1 MLFGGR
7 KMIRYGPISIVF
19 AVGCILLLGVGCNK
33 QAEEPAPPTITVT
46 KYVEPNRPVEV
57 NTVAEDVNTVA
68 EDVTKGPI
76 IKFDKLIHD
85 FGEVGPG
92 STHRCEF
99 RFKNIGDS
107 MLRITKPES
116 KCACT
121 VGRLTKTEYGPGES
135 GAIKVTKFKVTK
147 QQRTHTQYL
156 TVTTN
161 DETRRVVKLAV
172 KAKVVLKV
180 THAPKRL
187 TLLLK
192 DDGGN
197 PPEITLTGIDGQA
210 FAVRS
215 LEATSRGITADY
227 DSSIEATKHS
237 IELKVDASR
246 VGRALTGNIN
256 VKLTHPDC
264 KELSIPYDIVPRFQ
278 TDPAK
283 IFLYNVQPEEPNE
296 KTIWLLSNY
305 GEDFE
310 VESVSSEK
318 KLIKVLNQEK
328 IGGRYKF
335 VLEITPPA
343 DTGKRR
349 FRDVFHIKL
358 KDGEELKVNCDGF
371 YPARR
376 RHKR

>member
-1 MLFGGR
+1 M
-7 KMIRYGPISIVF
+7 KRYGQICTIFV
-19 AVGCILLLGVGCNK
+19 VGCILLFDLGCNE
-33 QAEEPAPPTITVT
+33 QAKEPAPPIITVT
-46 KYVEPNRPVEV
+46 RYNGPNTPVEV
-57 NTVAEDVNTVA
+57 NTVVEEVNTVV
-68 EDVTKGPI
+68 EEVKNGPR

-107 MLRITKPES
+107 TLRITKPES
-116 KCACT
+116 KCTCT
-121 VGRLTKTEYGPGES
+121 VGQLTKTKYAPGES

-147 QQRTHTQYL
+147 QQRAHTQYL

-161 DETRRVVKLAV
+161 DETTRVVKLAV

-180 THAPKRL
+180 THTPKRL
-187 TLLLK
+187 TLLIK
-192 DDGGN
+192 DDGAN
-197 PPEITLTGIDGQA
+197 PPEITLTSIDDQT
-210 FAVRS
+210 FAVSS
-215 LEATSRGITADY
+215 LKATSRGITADY
-227 DSSIEATKHS
+227 DSSIEATKHT
-237 IELKVDASR
+237 IELKVDASQL
-246 VGRALTGNIN
+246 GKALTGNIN

-264 KELSIPYDIVPRFQ
+264 KALSIPYDIVPRFQ
-278 TDPAK
+278 TDPPT

-310 VESVSSEK
+310 VESVSSDK
-318 KLIKVLNQEK
+318 GLIKVLNQEK

-349 FRDVFHIKL
+349 FRDVFRIKL
-358 KDGEELKVNCDGF
+358 KDGEELRVKCDGF
-371 YPARR
+371 YPAKSRYRR
-376 RHKR
+376 